1 MNLLIIEDDL
11 FLANKIKIIFEKNNL
26 INRVKILST
35 FDSFLCEFYLINS
48 YDIILVDIILW
59 KWIKKNWIDI
69 VQYIRDK
76 NIVLPIIIISWIND
90 IWFLKLA
97 FDKWANDYICK
108 PFRINELEIRVLK
121 WFNNFFSNNKLVNKS
136 FLKYDSLIYDFT
148 QNVFYFNWY
157 ELILTKTSK
166 YLLLLF
172 VSKSEELLSEIYL
185 VEKIWWDSNLFDR
198 NLRIVIY
205 RLKKS
210 LELYWIDWW
219 IKNIRWEW
227 YILEKN

>member
-1 MNLLIIEDDL
+1 M
-11 FLANKIKIIFEKNNL
+11 
-26 INRVKILST
+26 
-35 FDSFLCEFYLINS
+35 
-48 YDIILVDIILW
+48 
-59 KWIKKNWIDI
+59 KKNWIDI

-76 NIVLPIIIISWIND
+76 KIVLPIIIISWIND

-148 QNVFYFNWY
+148 QNIFYFNWY

-227 YILEKN
+227 YILEKK